1 MCSLSH
7 PHPLWSVTVLY
18 NGSDL
23 MVGPGHSLHSSIQP
37 RSGGKN
43 SKSESEKTCWDK
55 DNLLSGGNRKNE
67 NNSAKTITCHLS
79 QAVWKTQSLSK
90 SYTLKTFPS
99 VFITDH
105 DVICH
110 GASVQSVG
118 ISCSCCASF
127 QLLGQ
132 PSLLCLNLFDL
143 KTEFSSFLLFGSV
156 SLETEVENA
165 VLTLLQL
172 CNRFSQK
179 NHYS

>member
-1 MCSLSH
+1 MA
-7 PHPLWSVTVLY
+7 
-18 NGSDL
+18 
-23 MVGPGHSLHSSIQP
+23 GPGHSLHSSTQP
-37 RSGGKN
+37 RSGGEN
-43 SKSESEKTCWDK
+43 GKSESEKTCWDK
-55 DNLLSGGNRKNE
+55 DNLLSEGNKKNE
-67 NNSAKTITCHLS
+67 NNNAKTITRHLP
-79 QAVWKTQSLSK
+79 QVVWKTQSLSK
-90 SYTLKTFPS
+90 SYSLKSFPS

-132 PSLLCLNLFDL
+132 TSLLCLSLFDL

-156 SLETEVENA
+156 PSETEAENA

-179 NHYS
+179 NHYSHGCTYVTKRM